1 MPLNFVLPPVE
12 ENQEGWGPIAVP
24 PQFEGIPM
32 MPFSKSERLGRIA
45 DFGQQ
50 AGRGMFAGRYRD
62 REPAPGMSLFN
73 FEKTE
78 EDTEFQ
84 MVDKPVVK
92 KPMGGPPRRMQQG
105 GRGWGQPGR
114 AGGRPEEPA
123 GRGGR
128 GGWGQ
133 QQSDRGGGAWQ
144 QGGRGGWGQQGGRG
158 GWGGRGPMRPWDQPR
173 QTYSSSVDIKPEWQV
188 LGDIITLAALNKLSK
203 QVGEPE
209 ELTSAGALAFYDKAA
224 DRVTP
229 KNPAKLRKATA
240 RTRSSSASEDPIM
253 RRLVAEGAA
262 DIFMTDDVMCAL
274 MCAPRSQYP
283 WDVVITKTGDALIFD
298 KRMNSSLDFLTNGET
313 APDPLPEEK
322 DNINGMQLLS
332 MEATGVVSAA
342 GERQALKESAP
353 AGLGPE
359 GTGYKYLKF
368 SLGDSS
374 LIVRCAVDAAIKLGD
389 SVQTVAVHALN
400 EFDPKWSGVDW
411 RQKLENQRGAVLA
424 TELKNNANKIA
435 KWTAAALV
443 AGVDQIKLGY
453 ISRALPKDNKN
464 HVILGTYAMNLNM
477 DNCWG
482 IVSGLSNLCNDLLE
496 TEGKYLLVR
505 DPNKPQ
511 LTLYA
516 LTSEDAQQYAGEAGA
531 GAAAAADQED

>member
-12 ENQEGWGPIAVP
+12 ENQEGWGPIAP
-24 PQFEGIPM
+24 HSSGIPM

-50 AGRGMFAGRYRD
+50 AGRGMFA
-62 REPAPGMSLFN
+62 
-73 FEKTE
+73 
-78 EDTEFQ
+78 
-84 MVDKPVVK
+84 
-92 KPMGGPPRRMQQG
+92 
-105 GRGWGQPGR
+105 GR

-283 WDVVITKTGDALIFD
+283 WDV
-298 KRMNSSLDFLTNGET
+298 NGET

-435 KWTAAALV
+435 KWTAAR
-443 AGVDQIKLGY
+443 AG
-453 ISRALPKDNKN
+453 R
-464 HVILGTYAMNLNM
+464 MNLNM